1 MEKQKKIIFFSNEKE
16 EKEKKEKRWMLEA
29 IAHSCNP
36 LLFPPKEAGEG
47 KVRANTLEVDRRA
60 TASCCLASNQDGRAS
75 RCLIW
80 SALYARCLFDCHS
93 IVWSITYSLFFF
105 SEHRYFFFLI
115 GLSGQI
121 CKFRTEFAGRCF
133 KTWRGGE
140 KTAAQRSRWKK
151 TKKPYHGGEIATV
164 LPSDLFALPLPRTT
178 FNKRIAFLSVRT
190 HKG

>member
-105 SEHRYFFFLI
+105 GASLFFL
-115 GLSGQI
+115 SD
-121 CKFRTEFAGRCF
+121 
-133 KTWRGGE
+133 W
-140 KTAAQRSRWKK
+140 SVW
-151 TKKPYHGGEIATV
+151 
-164 LPSDLFALPLPRTT
+164 SDLQISYWICWPLLQDLKRRGENSCPAQQVEKDQEALSWWRDSYSATEWPFCPAFA
-178 FNKRIAFLSVRT
+178 SDDV
-190 HKG
+190 